1 MSDDPKKEPSVPVTQ
16 TLIVSAPIPTES
28 RPSNPYLELQ
38 ELNLLPDKALRV
50 LPNPDSLGILM
61 QALVSAFPPS
71 ALTDTNPQQRTWE
84 LVGLVYRDLGRH
96 YEALSVFKE
105 LYYHMLKRQQETSAR
120 CHKGTPLCWMSDC
133 YLALGYPLMSLR
145 YLMLT
150 LVEDAITT
158 HGQRISPQQT
168 GVYWRLVFR
177 GWLSEDHLNRYA
189 GRFYALYNSDPNEA
203 LFPESVL
210 QKLDD
215 NSWITWGPTPS
226 EAGIF
231 DVNVHYLQY
240 LMARLGDGSGKI
252 LEHLAEYLLACMPGC
267 RTARRLESD
276 STDYD
281 VVCAMEGLE
290 SNFRSELGRYFICE
304 LKWTPFVRQPE
315 PRLKV

>member
-1 MSDDPKKEPSVPVTQ
+1 MTSFEELTQ
-16 TLIVSAPIPTES
+16 
-28 RPSNPYLELQ
+28 
-38 ELNLLPDKALRV
+38 LNLFPAEVLKILPS
-50 LPNPDSLGILM
+50 PDSLAILIQTLTSRFSPTTVISGI
-61 QALVSAFPPS
+61 QE
-71 ALTDTNPQQRTWE
+71 QRTWE

-105 LYYHMLKRQQETSAR
+105 LYYHMLKGQQETSAR

-290 SNFRSELGRYFICE
+290 ERFPFRAREIFHL
-304 LKWTPFVRQPE
+304 
-315 PRLKV
+315 